1 MIIGYP
7 QPGKSKSLAV
17 VGAFVAGAR
26 GHISRNTERLDENA
40 EPVFYGLVGI
50 EHLLRQ
56 AIDEGR
62 TFYYGDN
69 GFFDR
74 TRGTHFRFARDAL
87 QFSGEARPSWE
98 RWNALN
104 IEIRAWRQT
113 GEYVLVVEQSEHF
126 MRLAGEPDW
135 LERTL
140 NELPK
145 HTDKPIVRRT
155 WTPNKKLASAS
166 LHEDLRG
173 AWALVTYSSS
183 AAVEAL
189 IDGVPV
195 FVGAEC
201 AASPMASGSLENIE
215 SPETPKGRKQ
225 WAAGLAGLQWTL
237 EELREG
243 VAWRTLNAG
252 AGSATP

>member
-40 EPVFYGLVGI
+40 EPVFYGVVGI

-74 TRGTHFRFARDAL
+74 TRGTHFRFGRNSL
-87 QFSGEARPSWE
+87 QFSGETRPSWE

-113 GEYVLVVEQSEHF
+113 GKHIVVVEQSEHF
-126 MRLAGEPDW
+126 MRLVGKPDW
-135 LERTL
+135 LEETLADLRTFTSR
-140 NELPK
+140 E
-145 HTDKPIVRRT
+145 IVVRP
-155 WTPNKKLASAS
+155 WTSNKKFASAS
-166 LHEDLRG
+166 LHEDLRE

-183 AAVEAL
+183 AAVEAVL
-189 IDGVPV
+189 DGVPV
-195 FVGAEC
+195 FVGGDC
-201 AASPMASGSLENIE
+201 AAAPMASGTLESIE
-215 SPETPKGRKQ
+215 SPETPKGRKS

-237 EELREG
+237 EELRRG
-243 VAWRTLNAG
+243 DAWRVLSG
-252 AGSATP
+252 